1 MSIGDWMDTPTGGK
15 VVNYAFGFG
24 AAVVILGALF
34 KIQHWPGGTVILT
47 AGMGTE
53 AVLFAITAFSKPH
66 KTYHWETVFPQLEEE
81 HEDESV
87 DGIVVDAAK
96 ASSSFGGGLPSGGG
110 FSGGGSFSGG
120 GISVSGIPSLSEE
133 DVEKL
138 SAGITKLSET
148 ASQIADLSSLKGAAE
163 KLAEN
168 MTDASDSVASFA
180 STQNSINQSSE
191 ALVDSYKNIA
201 SDLGVVSQS
210 TQGFTTAM
218 SNINK
223 SLSSINTVYELQLK
237 TIDDQTQTI
246 QSVSESW
253 DKVKGSMVGT
263 LNEVEVFQTETSK
276 LSQQVAELDKVYG
289 NMLNALNA

>member
-53 AVLFAITAFSKPH
+53 AVLFVITAFSKPH